1 MDLYWALGNCLFMVS
16 TIHGSVLGSEHLS
29 VYGEYHPWPQHIHG
43 SVLCSGYLSV
53 YGEYHPRIC
62 VGALG
67 NCLFMVSTI
76 HRSVL
81 GSGYLSVYGEHHL
94 WICAGLW
101 VPVC

>member
-1 MDLYWALGNCLFMVS
+1 MDLYWALGTYLFMVS
-16 TIHGSVLGSEHLS
+16 NIHGSVLSSE
-29 VYGEYHPWPQHIHG
+29 
-43 SVLCSGYLSV
+43 YLSV

-81 GSGYLSVYGEHHL
+81 GSGYLSVYGEYHQ
-94 WICAGLW
+94 WICIGLW
-101 VPVC
+101 VTVCLW